1 MPTKNIPGSQT
12 QAPQIPAP
20 REGRTAEI
28 KGTVVLQS
36 IDSIKARGGEEE
48 FARILAELDAETRSV
63 FAGEISPW
71 KWYSLDA
78 FAALLDADIRLTANG
93 DREVLIARSEKVIEG
108 QLRGIYKMFIKLGAP
123 AYVIRRIS
131 SVHQAYFNG
140 IHFIPEFGES
150 SKEALIKYVGFEP
163 RHAILGYAI
172 IGFYRKALEISG
184 AKQVTVNFTVP
195 ISAGGPYAELKITWV

>member
-1 MPTKNIPGSQT
+1 MV
-12 QAPQIPAP
+12 
-20 REGRTAEI
+20 EI

-48 FARILAELDAETRSV
+48 FARILAELDAETRSA
-63 FAGEISPW
+63 FDGPISPW

-123 AYVIRRIS
+123 AFVIRRIS

-150 SKEALIKYVGFEP
+150 NEALIKYVGFEP
-163 RHAILGYAI
+163 RHEILGYAI

-184 AKQVTVNFTVP
+184 AKQVTANFTVP
-195 ISAGGPYAELKITWV
+195 ISAGGPYAELKITWM